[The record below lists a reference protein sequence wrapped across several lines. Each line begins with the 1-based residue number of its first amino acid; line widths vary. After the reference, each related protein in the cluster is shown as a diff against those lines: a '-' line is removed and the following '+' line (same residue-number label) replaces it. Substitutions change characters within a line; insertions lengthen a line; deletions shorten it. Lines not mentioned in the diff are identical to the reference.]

1 LDAIMSEPMGLKG
14 KLAGNYVI
22 GELLG
27 EGGMGAVYR
36 ATHKTLDTPAAVK
49 VLNEQTAARPD
60 LVARFHQEAMAAARI
75 TQNGQPHPNI
85 ARAIDTG
92 TLDDGRSYIVVE
104 YLEGR
109 DLDGYLHEWG
119 GRLGQRDAL
128 EIFIAVCAALHA
140 AHNAREPHRNTPA
153 PIVHRDLKPGNIF
166 VTSNA
171 EGERHIKLLDFGIA
185 KMVSS
190 AKATGIVTGVR
201 TVMGTAAYMAPEQ
214 ALAARSVDHRADIYA
229 AGVVLFQMLTGRL
242 PFNAESLEGLIF
254 AKQCGQIESVRVYN
268 PDLHPYLDTVIARC
282 LAFVADHRYPDIR
295 SVVRDI
301 LESEI
306 PEAEEARIIA
316 WPGFY
321 KQASPQEATTRAPMS
336 AKAATPPPGFV
347 TSGTLAGAAG
357 ATSTGAQSA
366 SRSKRPL
373 LIASVALVAVVLVT
387 IAIVASRGNSTAQ
400 STNETTAQPPVTP
413 AAMTAQPPSD
423 TTTTQPAAE
432 QPQPMTTEQPPDVAT
447 VPPDAGMPE
456 APDVTPKETTQQGT
470 TGKPPA
476 TTTRPSSRS
485 KRREATVPKEP
496 STETKPPPPVRRD
509 GIL

>member
-1 LDAIMSEPMGLKG
+1 MSEPMGLKG
-14 KLAGNYVI
+14 KLAGHYVI

-36 ATHKTLDTPAAVK
+36 ATHKTLDTPVAVK

-85 ARAIDTG
+85 ARAIDAG

-104 YLEGR
+104 FLEGR

-166 VTSNA
+166 VTLNA

-185 KMVSS
+185 KMASS
-190 AKATGIVTGVR
+190 AKATGIETGAR

-214 ALAARSVDHRADIYA
+214 ALAVRSVDHRADIYA

-242 PFNAESLEGLIF
+242 PFDAESLEGLIF
-254 AKQCGQIESVRVYN
+254 AKQSGQIESVRVYN

-282 LAFVADHRYPDIR
+282 LAFIADHRYPDVR
-295 SVVRDI
+295 SLVRDI

-306 PEAEEARIIA
+306 PEAEEARMIA

-336 AKAATPPPGFV
+336 AKAATPPAGF
-347 TSGTLAGAAG
+347 TTNGTLAGAAG

-366 SRSKRPL
+366 GRSKRPL
-373 LIASVALVAVVLVT
+373 LIASVALAAVLVT
-387 IAIVASRGNSTAQ
+387 IAIVASRGNNTADGT
-400 STNETTAQPPVTP
+400 SGTTGQPPVTP
-413 AAMTAQPPSD
+413 AAATAEPPSE
-423 TTTTQPAAE
+423 TTMAQPAAE
-432 QPQPMTTEQPPDVAT
+432 QPQPVTTEQPPDAAT
-447 VPPDAGMPE
+447 VPANAGMPE
-456 APDVTPKETTQQGT
+456 PPDVTHNESTAKPPVTTDQS
-470 TGKPPA
+470 PA
-476 TTTRPSSRS
+476 TTTRPSSRP
-485 KRREATVPKEP
+485 KRRGEAKVPKEP
-496 STETKPPPPVRRD
+496 TTEAKPPPVRRD